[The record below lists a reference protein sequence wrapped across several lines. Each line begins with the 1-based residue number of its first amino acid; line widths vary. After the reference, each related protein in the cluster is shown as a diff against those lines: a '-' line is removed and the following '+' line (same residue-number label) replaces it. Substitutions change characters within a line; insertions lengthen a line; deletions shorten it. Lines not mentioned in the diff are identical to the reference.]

1 MEDAHEK
8 KKSDDEKAE
17 CSAHLSDNDAQRGG
31 PIQAASA
38 ELTDPYAN
46 ETLSDGSGDEAEN
59 LDIGTDEET
68 VNGSTDEEENIE
80 IEAEDEFD
88 SADDGEEE
96 ALDIDS
102 ETEDAMMESGD
113 SGVPG
118 SGLFPCG
125 ARPVPVMKRP
135 PGAAPV
141 FPSSPCRAVP
151 AQGEVMNIIA
161 IIPAR
166 MGSSR
171 FPGKPLALIHGV
183 PMVGHV
189 AFRTAMSRCLSAT
202 YVATCDTVI
211 EDYCKEAGLACVMTG
226 DHHVRCSTRTA
237 EALLKIEAAT
247 GRKADIVVMVQGDEP
262 MVLPGMIDAA
272 VEPMLKDPTINV
284 VNLMADMDTLEEFED
299 PNEVKV
305 VVDRNSDALYFS
317 REPIPSR
324 KKGADKVPMR
334 KQVCIIPFRRDYLIR
349 FNEMEESPLEI
360 CESVDM
366 MRILEHGEKVR
377 MVPTDARTWSVDTP
391 EDLARVT
398 RLMEGDA
405 LMREYAK

>member
-1 MEDAHEK
+1 
-8 KKSDDEKAE
+8 
-17 CSAHLSDNDAQRGG
+17 
-31 PIQAASA
+31 
-38 ELTDPYAN
+38 
-46 ETLSDGSGDEAEN
+46 
-59 LDIGTDEET
+59 
-68 VNGSTDEEENIE
+68 
-80 IEAEDEFD
+80 
-88 SADDGEEE
+88 
-96 ALDIDS
+96 
-102 ETEDAMMESGD
+102 
-113 SGVPG
+113 
-118 SGLFPCG
+118 
-125 ARPVPVMKRP
+125 
-135 PGAAPV
+135 
-141 FPSSPCRAVP
+141 
-151 AQGEVMNIIA
+151 MNIIA

-211 EDYCKEAGLACVMTG
+211 EDYCKDAGLACVMTG

-272 VEPMLKDPTINV
+272 VEPMLKDTSINV

-305 VVDRNSDALYFS
+305 VVDRNNDALYFS